1 LAWKTGE
8 AYQASDRAPEQ
19 RPAEMPAAGYQEG
32 QQASRR
38 RRRQR
43 AAITREFWD
52 FAPAPERSI
61 IAATFAKS
69 WIGLEARILVPTLQ
83 EKGKGK
89 MSKEEDSKT
98 EPGNKESSSI
108 SRRHFL
114 RDAGLVV
121 GAAPALG
128 SLAIT
133 TEALAHPPQQA
144 KAPAANEAT
153 APTAAVA
160 PGATIPIEIT
170 VNGGK
175 YRLAVE
181 PHWSLR
187 QVIRDQVGYTSPKDW
202 CGGQGACGS
211 CTVIMNG
218 RPILSC
224 LTLACEC
231 DGAKIETAEGIAK
244 AKHPIIQAY
253 IDNNAFQC
261 GYCTP
266 GFVATA
272 KALLDKNSN
281 PTEADVRDALG
292 GNLCR
297 CATYQRHPPAVL
309 QAARSL
315 KQKDREV

>member
-1 LAWKTGE
+1 M
-8 AYQASDRAPEQ
+8 SDENNKPNK
-19 RPAEMPAAGYQEG
+19 QE
-32 QQASRR
+32 
-38 RRRQR
+38 
-43 AAITREFWD
+43 
-52 FAPAPERSI
+52 
-61 IAATFAKS
+61 
-69 WIGLEARILVPTLQ
+69 
-83 EKGKGK
+83 
-89 MSKEEDSKT
+89 
-98 EPGNKESSSI
+98 NKEGSGI
-108 SRRHFL
+108 SRRDFL
-114 RDAGLVV
+114 KDAGLAV
-121 GAAPALG
+121 GAPTLG
-128 SLAIT
+128 TIAIS
-133 TEALAHPPQQA
+133 TEAAAQA
-144 KAPAANEAT
+144 KTSAPDAKGISPSAT
-153 APTAAVA
+153 NITQELR
-160 PGATIPIEIT
+160 PIELT

-175 YRLAVE
+175 YRYMVE
-181 PHWSLR
+181 PNWSLR
-187 QVIRDQVGYTSPKDW
+187 QLLRDEIGFTSPKDW

-253 IDNNAFQC
+253 INNNAFQC

-266 GFVATA
+266 GFVCTA

-309 QAARSL
+309 EAAEHL
-315 KQKDREV
+315 KQKA

>member
-1 LAWKTGE
+1 M
-8 AYQASDRAPEQ
+8 SDEKNKNPEQ
-19 RPAEMPAAGYQEG
+19 EREG
-32 QQASRR
+32 SQ
-38 RRRQR
+38 
-43 AAITREFWD
+43 
-52 FAPAPERSI
+52 
-61 IAATFAKS
+61 
-69 WIGLEARILVPTLQ
+69 
-83 EKGKGK
+83 
-89 MSKEEDSKT
+89 
-98 EPGNKESSSI
+98 I
-108 SRRHFL
+108 SRRNFL

-128 SLAIT
+128 TIT
-133 TEALAHPPQQA
+133 
-144 KAPAANEAT
+144 AT
-153 APTAAVA
+153 AEAAQA
-160 PGATIPIEIT
+160 AKGTPGAKEAPLSGKKPGLESVTIELT

-175 YRLAVE
+175 YRYAVE
-181 PHWSLR
+181 SHWTLR
-187 QVIRDQVGYTSPKDW
+187 QVLRDQIGYTSPKDW

-224 LTLACEC
+224 MTLACEC

-266 GFVATA
+266 GFVCTA

-309 QAARSL
+309 QAAKNL
-315 KQKDREV
+315 KPGA